1 MIMRR
6 PVIDNVE
13 IIEPPLEELNKK
25 RSGFSKACFTGC
37 AFIIILI
44 IGAIIFF
51 RLFAGPGPQT
61 LVRVPGNF
69 PKDILVY
76 DPDNIER
83 ITYISGKYKN
93 RSIEMAALFPKV
105 ILSPLL
111 LALDRNKDLSPETA
125 PSQKNTSL
133 KNLWKIIT
141 TPVGDHRDTIQI
153 EWRNMDADPAF
164 VVDHYK
170 NELQKRAFIIE
181 VESSGQGVEQFSFS
195 RETDDLTGSL
205 YIQTDNKGSGTD
217 YAMLTVNLPPE
228 KK

>member
-1 MIMRR
+1 MRR

-44 IGAIIFF
+44 IGGIIFF
-51 RLFAGPGPQT
+51 RLFAGPGPQN
-61 LVRVPGNF
+61 LSRLPGDF

-76 DPDNIER
+76 DPDNIEN

-111 LALDRNKDLSPETA
+111 LALDKNKNLPADNASE
-125 PSQKNTSL
+125 QKNTSL

-141 TPVGDHRDTIQI
+141 TPVGDHRDTVQI
-153 EWRNMDADPAF
+153 EWRNMDADPGF
-164 VVDHYK
+164 VIDHYK

-181 VESSGQGVEQFSFS
+181 VESSGQGVDQFSFS
-195 RETDDLTGSL
+195 RESDGLTGSL

-228 KK
+228 NK